1 MKVLDSMHEKI
12 VVAENGEDS
21 LFRNKEKK
29 SLEGFS
35 DEVFAEKYLVLEQSS
50 VNGFRGD
57 LALPLRKREL
67 SRRRLQ

>member
-1 MKVLDSMHEKI
+1 M
-12 VVAENGEDS
+12 
-21 LFRNKEKK
+21 K

-35 DEVFAEKYLVLEQSS
+35 DEVFADKYLVLEQSS
-50 VNGFRGD
+50 VNGFRGG